1 MAILTNEV
9 IKFANGNTDFY
20 EAALEYVADRKAGK
34 SVGFEKT
41 SLLDK
46 AYFAEIE
53 RKSGVAREGM
63 ELNAWV
69 SHPSVKWASF
79 AIIDASINA
88 ILPVVVTPD
97 LGLFADLRFAGF
109 GDIIKFR
116 VKPNTLYTV
125 TKGSNGNRTTFRQ
138 RKHSADVIISPVEHY
153 VTIYVNLL
161 SVLAGKE
168 SIGEF
173 MYNLVLAIEQD
184 MYSEAVDAMVTG
196 INAATSGTDL
206 NESGAFDMKT
216 LLKIC
221 EKVQVRN
228 NGVRPI
234 IAGTA
239 TALLN
244 VIPNSADG
252 YRLNV
257 DGNGGSI
264 ALIRNVL
271 DYDIVRM
278 TQALAKNGQLTLP
291 DNKLFI
297 ISPAQDKLIKGA
309 VTSVLSNGNQAFN
322 NADLTEDFTYRKDY
336 DFVYATAAT
345 AAVYEITD

>member
-1 MAILTNEV
+1 M
-9 IKFANGNTDFY
+9 
-20 EAALEYVADRKAGK
+20 
-34 SVGFEKT
+34 
-41 SLLDK
+41 
-46 AYFAEIE
+46 
-53 RKSGVAREGM
+53 
-63 ELNAWV
+63 
-69 SHPSVKWASF
+69 
-79 AIIDASINA
+79 
-88 ILPVVVTPD
+88 
-97 LGLFADLRFAGF
+97 
-109 GDIIKFR
+109 
-116 VKPNTLYTV
+116 
-125 TKGSNGNRTTFRQ
+125 
-138 RKHSADVIISPVEHY
+138 IISPVEHY

-196 INAATSGTDL
+196 IDAATSGTDL

-221 EKVQVRN
+221 EKVQVKN
-228 NGVRPI
+228 NGIRPI

>member
-20 EAALEYVADRKAGK
+20 EASLEYVTAKKAGTPLNFDK
-34 SVGFEKT
+34 SA
-41 SLLDK
+41 LLDK
-46 AYFAEIE
+46 AYFAEVE
-53 RKSGVAREGM
+53 RKSGVSREGM
-63 ELNAWV
+63 EVSAWV
-69 SHPSVKWASF
+69 SHPSVKWAAF

-88 ILPVVVTPD
+88 ILPVVVSPSF
-97 LGLFADLRFAGF
+97 GLFTDMRFAGY

-125 TKGSNGNRTTFRQ
+125 SKGSFGNRTTFRQ
-138 RKHSADVIISPVEHY
+138 RKHSADVIIAPVEHY
-153 VTIYVNLL
+153 VTIYTNLL

-196 INAATSGTDL
+196 IEAATTGTDL
-206 NESGAFDMKT
+206 NESGAFNLKT
-216 LLKIC
+216 LLQLC
-221 EKVQVRN
+221 ELVQVKN
-228 NGVRPI
+228 NGIRPI
-234 IAGTA
+234 VAGTA

-257 DGNGGSI
+257 DGNGGSVS
-264 ALIRNVL
+264 LIRNII

-278 TQALAKNGQLTLP
+278 TQALSKNGQLSLP

-309 VTSVLSNGNQAFN
+309 VAGTLSNGNEAFN

-336 DFVYATAAT
+336 DFVYATAAA